1 MMKTTIPIFL
11 ILGILS
17 RPVCAASTIDDESR
31 TVANKVM
38 QNVFDRIIFEKSKH
52 AELSDFDK
60 KNLSLN
66 SRQMSVIEYSSQMTQ
81 EHRPYGFALTILPLN
96 EPLPQEWKDNGFEL
110 VFPVLKLKF
119 AGYQRRAVDGR
130 FDIRAPMQRYGQI
143 LSEYQQQ
150 FLPLQMSI
158 SAEKEI
164 YKTDEE
170 IIFTI
175 TLTNTSSAS
184 LLVKPLNSTN
194 LYILYDNTMFP
205 FSTEDPLVRQTS
217 ALEPGHSLS
226 KTFHGDAFQFPRDI
240 EIYVSYNMTFDGV
253 KPFSRVRLK
262 IIKP

>member
-1 MMKTTIPIFL
+1 MMKTILSTFL

-17 RPVCAASTIDDESR
+17 GPVCAASTIDDESR
-31 TVANKVM
+31 TAANKVM
-38 QNVFDRIIFEKSKH
+38 QNVFDRIIFEKGKH

-66 SRQMSVIEYSSQMTQ
+66 SRQIYVIEYSSQMAK

-119 AGYQRRAVDGR
+119 AGYQRRAIDGR

-150 FLPLQMSI
+150 YLPLQMSI
-158 SAEKEI
+158 SSSKDVYQA
-164 YKTDEE
+164 DEE
-170 IIFTI
+170 IVFTV

-194 LYILYDNTMFP
+194 LYILYDNTIFP
-205 FSTEDPLVRQTS
+205 FSMENPPAKQTS
-217 ALEPGHSLS
+217 ALESGRSLS

-240 EIYVSYNMTFDGV
+240 EIYASYNMTFDGI
-253 KPFSRVRLK
+253 KPFSRIRLK